1 MYVEMI
7 HFLLL
12 QKLDWVPLKNRFR
25 ILIIVSGK
33 CKYYYILL
41 IENVRRCNYAIISS
55 ALANIFFTDFLTVFP
70 WFPLDSLGYP
80 WLLLVIYDSNIYE
93 IVCAFVTIF
102 PVICRNFLQSRQ
114 DKMTMW

>member
-41 IENVRRCNYAIISS
+41 IENVRRCNYLQRTCKYILHGLSDGFPVVS
-55 ALANIFFTDFLTVFP
+55 AGFP
-70 WFPLDSLGYP
+70 WLS
-80 WLLLVIYDSNIYE
+80 LVIAGYLRFKYI
-93 IVCAFVTIF
+93 
-102 PVICRNFLQSRQ
+102 
-114 DKMTMW
+114 